1 MLFLIIDTR
10 TKESIENSLA
20 EYLNISALE
29 LYTYIERSDKK
40 AQCESYFNV
49 DLFRE
54 EVLSIVSNLS
64 PQETIGEMYV
74 YHLSRRL
81 LSDDMNNSS
90 DNLKVL
96 LTNHSPL
103 SVFLKKHGITFY
115 EQDGHIEILYKGRVV
130 DLSNTSEIGVP
141 YLRSRLG
148 YIAGREDY
156 CFNGFALKDQLMKN
170 NYTRNLYR
178 CPEFIGILAS
188 YLKKPSIVTDYF
200 ENSRYF
206 CYTYKLKLS
215 DVLFDT
221 NDKFTDKEKVDFF
234 IVQLFERLREY
245 TGDSRYIFDHENPIL
260 RTDDNFCV
268 SADSLIEVEEI
279 TADMI
284 K

>member
-1 MLFLIIDTR
+1 MLIDTH

-20 EYLNISALE
+20 NYLNITVPE
-29 LYTYIERSDKK
+29 LYLHIIRASKK
-40 AQCESYFNV
+40 AQDGHSFN
-49 DLFRE
+49 DNLFSDE
-54 EVLSIVSNLS
+54 ILSIVASLNS
-64 PQETIGEMYV
+64 RETIDEMYV

-81 LSDDMNNSS
+81 ICDDMNNSS

-96 LTNHSPL
+96 LINGSPL
-103 SVFLKKHGITFY
+103 SDFLKKYGITFY
-115 EQDGHIEILYKGRVV
+115 EQDSHIEIMYNGRVV
-130 DLSNTSEIGVP
+130 DLSNTSENGVS

-170 NYTRNLYR
+170 DYTRSLYR

-188 YLKKPSIVTDYF
+188 YLKKQSIVTDYY
-200 ENSRYF
+200 ENSRYY

-215 DVLFDT
+215 DILFDT

-234 IVQLFERLREY
+234 IVQLFDRLREY
-245 TGDSRYIFDHENPIL
+245 TGDSRYIFDHDNPIL
-260 RTDDNFCV
+260 RIDDNSCV
-268 SADSLIEVEEI
+268 SANLLIEVEEI

-284 K
+284 E